1 MLSLPQMKI
10 IIGQGNPE
18 SQYDTTRHNVGFAA
32 IDRYA
37 HEKGVSFQTK
47 SKFESDIGELSR
59 NDEKI
64 LLVKPLT
71 YYNETGRAARALA
84 DFYKLDSSDI
94 LVIHD
99 ELALPFGTLRS
110 RDKGRDAGNNGI
122 KSLNAHLGE
131 NYARIRVGIWNE
143 IADRQG
149 AFDFVLSKFT
159 SEEVKRLDSDILPK
173 IVELIDDF
181 IDGNHTTTSHTL

>member
-37 HEKGVSFQTK
+37 QEKGVSFQIK
-47 SKFESDIGELSR
+47 SKFESGVGELLR

-84 DFYKLDSSDI
+84 DFYKLNSSDI

-159 SEEVKRLDSDILPK
+159 GDEIKRLDSDILPK

-181 IDGNHTTTSHTL
+181 IGGNHTTTSHTL